1 MAYARTAQG
10 QTGAIVIRA
19 LTANN
24 CVNVQKGRVETVK
37 MVGYGYFL
45 RLLSYFAGT
54 KMPNVTPKLR
64 LRLSPIGYFC
74 VKMLN
79 RDLQKSEI
87 GMLYVY
93 SNLTYTHSYAPK
105 CWYTN
110 DRLKAPQM
118 TVHV

>member
-1 MAYARTAQG
+1 MASVRIAQG

-24 CVNVQKGRVETVK
+24 CVIVQNGRVETVK
-37 MVGYGYFL
+37 MVRYGDFM
-45 RLLSYFAGT
+45 RLLSY
-54 KMPNVTPKLR
+54 L
-64 LRLSPIGYFC
+64 
-74 VKMLN
+74 
-79 RDLQKSEI
+79 EI

-93 SNLTYTHSYAPK
+93 SNLTYTHTYTPK

-118 TVHV
+118 TVS

>member
-1 MAYARTAQG
+1 MAFVRIAQD

-24 CVNVQKGRVETVK
+24 CVIVQNGRVETVK
-37 MVGYGYFL
+37 MVQYSDFM
-45 RLLSYFAGT
+45 RLVSYFAGT

-79 RDLQKSEI
+79 KSCR
-87 GMLYVY
+87 
-93 SNLTYTHSYAPK
+93 K
-105 CWYTN
+105 C
-110 DRLKAPQM
+110 
-118 TVHV
+118 